1 MENKENMTKCSDVVE
16 FEAEDT
22 ALEDYLE
29 QLSAKELLYIDKWK
43 DGKPLFTKWDY
54 FIQPSADRIVREI
67 KDFEMTPRYIYQPK
81 HSLNRNENLTPA
93 GKSDIVSRHVIILME
108 DGKIKVL
115 LEPEIENPDIMP
127 KDEEASLN
135 ENSATDKLLNEFS
148 EEVKEKAI
156 EKLDNMGLN
165 ILNSCFNEDEI
176 QTIFRNLA
184 NSTFA
189 QTVKMMTP
197 ELYKAIAGLSEMSA
211 GDVARHEYISALDTE
226 IKEKEKELSE
236 LDTKIDTLNSI
247 YKEMLENYKEMSEK
261 IKEISSEDFM
271 KNAVESI
278 KNSEYLT
285 QMIDEKVQISVE
297 DAIEEQEI
305 IDDEE

>member
-1 MENKENMTKCSDVVE
+1 MGNEENMPKCSGIVE
-16 FEAEDT
+16 FETGDT

-29 QLSAKELLYIDKWK
+29 QLSVKELLYIDKWK
-43 DGKPLFTKWDY
+43 DGKPVLTIWDEY
-54 FIQPSADRIVREI
+54 IQLTADKIIREI
-67 KDFEMTPRYIYQPK
+67 KNLEMTPRYIYQPK

-108 DGKIKVL
+108 DSKIKVL

-127 KDEEASLN
+127 KDEETSLN

-156 EKLDNMGLN
+156 EKLDNIGLN
-165 ILNSCFNEDEI
+165 ILNSCFNENEI

-226 IKEKEKELSE
+226 ITEKEKELSE
-236 LDTKIDTLNSI
+236 LDTKLDTIKSLHEEISA
-247 YKEMLENYKEMSEK
+247 K
-261 IKEISSEDFM
+261 IKEISSKDFI
-271 KNAVESI
+271 KNITESI
-278 KNSEYLT
+278 RTSEEFL
-285 QMIDEKVQISVE
+285 QMIDNTVNRAVE
-297 DAIEEQEI
+297 DAIEEQGI
-305 IDDEE
+305 SDDEE

>member
-1 MENKENMTKCSDVVE
+1 MANEENMPKCSDIIE
-16 FEAEDT
+16 FEIGDT
-22 ALEDYLE
+22 AIEDYLE
-29 QLSAKELLYIDKWK
+29 QLSAKELLYIDEWK
-43 DGKPLFTKWDY
+43 KGKPVFTEWEK
-54 FIQPSADRIVREI
+54 FTQAISEKIVRDI
-67 KDFEMTPRYIYQPK
+67 ARFNMKPRYIYQPK
-81 HSLNRNENLTPA
+81 DSLSKNENLTPA

-108 DGKIKVL
+108 DSKIKVL
-115 LEPEIENPDIMP
+115 LEPEVENPDIMP
-127 KDEEASLN
+127 KDEETSLN

-156 EKLDNMGLN
+156 EKLDNIGLN

-211 GDVARHEYISALDTE
+211 GDVPRHEYISALDTE

-236 LDTKIDTLNSI
+236 LDTKLDTIKSLHEEI
-247 YKEMLENYKEMSEK
+247 SEK
-261 IKEISSEDFM
+261 IKELSSQDFI
-271 KNAVESI
+271 KNITESI
-278 KNSEYLT
+278 RTSEEFL
-285 QMIDEKVQISVE
+285 QMIDSTVNRAVE

-305 IDDEE
+305 SDDE

>member
-1 MENKENMTKCSDVVE
+1 MANEENMPKCSDIIE
-16 FEAEDT
+16 FEIGDT
-22 ALEDYLE
+22 AIEDYLE
-29 QLSAKELLYIDKWK
+29 QLSAKELLYIDEWK
-43 DGKPLFTKWDY
+43 KGKPVFTEWEK
-54 FIQPSADRIVREI
+54 FTQATSEKIVRDI
-67 KDFEMTPRYIYQPK
+67 ARFDMKPRYIYQPK
-81 HSLNRNENLTPA
+81 DSLNKNENLTPA

-108 DGKIKVL
+108 DSKIKVL
-115 LEPEIENPDIMP
+115 LEPEVENPDIMP
-127 KDEEASLN
+127 KDEETSLN

-156 EKLDNMGLN
+156 EKLDNIGLN

-197 ELYKAIAGLSEMSA
+197 ELYKAIAELSEMSA

-236 LDTKIDTLNSI
+236 LDTKLDTIKSLHEEI
-247 YKEMLENYKEMSEK
+247 SEK
-261 IKEISSEDFM
+261 IKEISSKDFI
-271 KNAVESI
+271 KNITESI
-278 KNSEYLT
+278 RSSEEFL
-285 QMIDEKVQISVE
+285 QMIDNTVNRAVE

-305 IDDEE
+305 SDDEE

>member
-1 MENKENMTKCSDVVE
+1 MENEKNMPKCMGTVE
-16 FEAEDT
+16 FEIGDM

-29 QLSAKELLYIDKWK
+29 QLSVKELLYINEWK
-43 DGKPLFTKWDY
+43 KGKPVFTEWEK
-54 FIQPSADRIVREI
+54 FTQATSEKIVRDI
-67 KDFEMTPRYIYQPK
+67 ARFDMKPRYIYQPK
-81 HSLNRNENLTPA
+81 DSLNKNENLTPA

-108 DGKIKVL
+108 DSKIKVL
-115 LEPEIENPDIMP
+115 LEPDIENPYIMP
-127 KDEEASLN
+127 KDDETSLN

-156 EKLDNMGLN
+156 EKLDNIGLN

-226 IKEKEKELSE
+226 IKEKEIELSE
-236 LDTKIDTLNSI
+236 LDTKLDTIKSLHEEISA
-247 YKEMLENYKEMSEK
+247 K
-261 IKEISSEDFM
+261 IKEISSKDFI
-271 KNAVESI
+271 KNITESI
-278 KNSEYLT
+278 RTSEEFL
-285 QMIDEKVQISVE
+285 QMIDNTVNRAVE
-297 DAIEEQEI
+297 DAIEEQGI
-305 IDDEE
+305 SDDEE

>member
-1 MENKENMTKCSDVVE
+1 MANEENMPKCSDIIE
-16 FEAEDT
+16 FEIGDT
-22 ALEDYLE
+22 AIEDYLE
-29 QLSAKELLYIDKWK
+29 QLSAKELLYIDEWK
-43 DGKPLFTKWDY
+43 KGKPVFTEWEK
-54 FIQPSADRIVREI
+54 FTQATSEKIVRDI
-67 KDFEMTPRYIYQPK
+67 ARFDMKPRYIYQPK
-81 HSLNRNENLTPA
+81 DSLNKNENLTPA

-108 DGKIKVL
+108 DSKIKVL
-115 LEPEIENPDIMP
+115 LEPEVENPDIMP
-127 KDEEASLN
+127 KDEETSLN

-156 EKLDNMGLN
+156 EKLDNIGLN

-236 LDTKIDTLNSI
+236 LDTKLDTIKSLHEEI
-247 YKEMLENYKEMSEK
+247 SEK
-261 IKEISSEDFM
+261 IKEISSKDFI
-271 KNAVESI
+271 KNITESI
-278 KNSEYLT
+278 RTSEEFL
-285 QMIDEKVQISVE
+285 QMIDNTVNRAVE

-305 IDDEE
+305 SDDEE

>member
-1 MENKENMTKCSDVVE
+1 MANEENMPKCSDIIE
-16 FEAEDT
+16 FEIGDT
-22 ALEDYLE
+22 AIEDYLE
-29 QLSAKELLYIDKWK
+29 QLSAKELLYIDEWK
-43 DGKPLFTKWDY
+43 KGKPVFTEWEK
-54 FIQPSADRIVREI
+54 FTQATSEKIVRDI
-67 KDFEMTPRYIYQPK
+67 ARFDMKPRYIYQPK
-81 HSLNRNENLTPA
+81 DSLNKNENLTPA

-108 DGKIKVL
+108 DSKIKVL
-115 LEPEIENPDIMP
+115 LEPEVENPDIMP
-127 KDEEASLN
+127 KDEETSLN

-156 EKLDNMGLN
+156 EKLDNIGLN
-165 ILNSCFNEDEI
+165 ILNSCFNEGEI

-197 ELYKAIAGLSEMSA
+197 ELYKAIAELSEMSA

-236 LDTKIDTLNSI
+236 LDTKLDTIKSLHEEI
-247 YKEMLENYKEMSEK
+247 SEK
-261 IKEISSEDFM
+261 IKEISSKDFI
-271 KNAVESI
+271 KNITESI
-278 KNSEYLT
+278 RTSEEFL
-285 QMIDEKVQISVE
+285 QMIDNTVNKAVE

-305 IDDEE
+305 SDDEE

>member
-1 MENKENMTKCSDVVE
+1 MENEENMPKCIETVE
-16 FEAEDT
+16 FEIGDT

-29 QLSAKELLYIDKWK
+29 QLSVKELLYIDDWK
-43 DGKPLFTKWDY
+43 EGKPVFTSWET
-54 FIQPSADRIVREI
+54 FTQATADRIIRDI
-67 KDFEMTPRYIYQPK
+67 SNFNMKARYIYQPK

-115 LEPEIENPDIMP
+115 LEPDIENPDIMP
-127 KDEEASLN
+127 KDEETSLY

-156 EKLDNMGLN
+156 EKLDNMALN
-165 ILNSCFNEDEI
+165 ILNTYFNEEEI

-211 GDVARHEYISALDTE
+211 GDVARHEYISSLDKE
-226 IKEKEKELSE
+226 ISEKEKELSN
-236 LDTKIDTLNSI
+236 LDTKLD
-247 YKEMLENYKEMSEK
+247 K
-261 IKEISSEDFM
+261 IGR
-271 KNAVESI
+271 AHV
-278 KNSEYLT
+278 
-285 QMIDEKVQISVE
+285 
-297 DAIEEQEI
+297 
-305 IDDEE
+305 

>member
-1 MENKENMTKCSDVVE
+1 MENEKNMPKCMGTVE
-16 FEAEDT
+16 FEIGDMAI
-22 ALEDYLE
+22 EDYLE
-29 QLSAKELLYIDKWK
+29 QLSAKELLYIKEWK
-43 DGKPLFTKWDY
+43 KGKPVFTEWEK
-54 FIQPSADRIVREI
+54 FTQATSEKIVRDIERFNM
-67 KDFEMTPRYIYQPK
+67 KPRYIYQPK
-81 HSLNRNENLTPA
+81 DSLNKNENLTPA

-108 DGKIKVL
+108 DSKIKVL
-115 LEPEIENPDIMP
+115 LEPEVENPDIMP
-127 KDEEASLN
+127 KDEETSLN

-156 EKLDNMGLN
+156 EKLDNIGLN
-165 ILNSCFNEDEI
+165 ILNSCFNEEEI

-211 GDVARHEYISALDTE
+211 GNVARHEYISALDTE

-236 LDTKIDTLNSI
+236 LDTKLDTIKSLHEEI
-247 YKEMLENYKEMSEK
+247 SEK
-261 IKEISSEDFM
+261 IKELSSQDFI
-271 KNAVESI
+271 KNITESI
-278 KNSEYLT
+278 RTSEEFS
-285 QMIDEKVQISVE
+285 QMIDSTVNKAVE

-305 IDDEE
+305 SDDE

>member
-1 MENKENMTKCSDVVE
+1 MGNEENMSKCSGIAE
-16 FEAEDT
+16 FETGDT

-29 QLSAKELLYIDKWK
+29 QLSVKELLYIDDWK
-43 DGKPLFTKWDY
+43 EGKPVFTRWDK
-54 FIQPSADRIVREI
+54 FSQGTADKIIREI
-67 KDFEMTPRYIYQPK
+67 KELEMKPRYIYQPK

-108 DGKIKVL
+108 DSKIKVL
-115 LEPEIENPDIMP
+115 LEPEVENPDIMP
-127 KDEEASLN
+127 KDEDTSLN
-135 ENSATDKLLNEFS
+135 ENSATEKLLNEFS

-156 EKLDNMGLN
+156 EKLDNMALN
-165 ILNSCFNEDEI
+165 ILNTYFNEEEI

-211 GDVARHEYISALDTE
+211 GDVARHEYISSLDKE
-226 IKEKEKELSE
+226 ISEKEKELSD
-236 LDTKIDTLNSI
+236 LDTKLDTIKSLHEEI
-247 YKEMLENYKEMSEK
+247 TEK
-261 IKEISSEDFM
+261 IKELSSQDFI
-271 KNAVESI
+271 KNITESI
-278 KNSEYLT
+278 RTSEEFS
-285 QMIDEKVQISVE
+285 QMIDNTVHKAVE

-305 IDDEE
+305 SDDE

>member
-1 MENKENMTKCSDVVE
+1 MANEENMPKCSDIIE
-16 FEAEDT
+16 FEIGDT
-22 ALEDYLE
+22 AIEDYLE
-29 QLSAKELLYIDKWK
+29 QLSAKELLYIDEWK
-43 DGKPLFTKWDY
+43 KGKPVFTEWEK
-54 FIQPSADRIVREI
+54 FTQATSEKIVRDI
-67 KDFEMTPRYIYQPK
+67 ARFDMKPRYIYQPK
-81 HSLNRNENLTPA
+81 DSLNKNENLTPA

-108 DGKIKVL
+108 DSKIKVL
-115 LEPEIENPDIMP
+115 LEPEVENPDIMP
-127 KDEEASLN
+127 KDEETSLN

-156 EKLDNMGLN
+156 EKLNNIGLN

-197 ELYKAIAGLSEMSA
+197 ELYKTIAGLSEMSA

-236 LDTKIDTLNSI
+236 LDTKLDTIKSLHEEI
-247 YKEMLENYKEMSEK
+247 SEK
-261 IKEISSEDFM
+261 IKEISSKDFI
-271 KNAVESI
+271 KNITESI
-278 KNSEYLT
+278 RTSEEFL
-285 QMIDEKVQISVE
+285 QMIDNTVNRAVK

-305 IDDEE
+305 SDDEE

>member
-1 MENKENMTKCSDVVE
+1 MANEENMPKCSDIIE
-16 FEAEDT
+16 FEIGDT
-22 ALEDYLE
+22 AIEDYLE

-43 DGKPLFTKWDY
+43 NGKPVLTIWDT
-54 FIQPSADRIVREI
+54 FIQPTADKIIREI
-67 KDFEMTPRYIYQPK
+67 KSLEMTPRYIYQPK

-93 GKSDIVSRHVIILME
+93 GKSDIVSRHVIVLME
-108 DGKIKVL
+108 DSKIKVL

-127 KDEEASLN
+127 KDEETSLN

-156 EKLDNMGLN
+156 EKLDNIGLN

-236 LDTKIDTLNSI
+236 LDIKLDTIKSLHEEI
-247 YKEMLENYKEMSEK
+247 SEK
-261 IKEISSEDFM
+261 IKEISSKDFI
-271 KNAVESI
+271 KNITESI
-278 KNSEYLT
+278 RTSEEFL
-285 QMIDEKVQISVE
+285 QMIDNTVNRAVE

-305 IDDEE
+305 SDDEE

>member
-1 MENKENMTKCSDVVE
+1 MANEENMPKCSDIIE
-16 FEAEDT
+16 FEIGDT
-22 ALEDYLE
+22 AIEDYLE
-29 QLSAKELLYIDKWK
+29 QLSAKELLYIDEWK
-43 DGKPLFTKWDY
+43 KGKPVFTEWEK
-54 FIQPSADRIVREI
+54 FTQATSEKIVRDI
-67 KDFEMTPRYIYQPK
+67 ARFDMKPRYIYQPK
-81 HSLNRNENLTPA
+81 DSLNKNENLTPA

-108 DGKIKVL
+108 DSKIKVL
-115 LEPEIENPDIMP
+115 LEPEVENPDIMP
-127 KDEEASLN
+127 KDEETSLN
-135 ENSATDKLLNEFS
+135 ENSATDKLLKEFS

-156 EKLDNMGLN
+156 EKLDNMGLS

-236 LDTKIDTLNSI
+236 LDTKLDTIKSLHEEI
-247 YKEMLENYKEMSEK
+247 SEK
-261 IKEISSEDFM
+261 IKEISSKDFI
-271 KNAVESI
+271 KNITESI
-278 KNSEYLT
+278 RTSEEFL
-285 QMIDEKVQISVE
+285 QMIDNTVNRAVE

-305 IDDEE
+305 SDDEE

>member
-1 MENKENMTKCSDVVE
+1 MENKENMPNCGDIVE

-43 DGKPLFTKWDY
+43 NGKPVLTIWDT
-54 FIQPSADRIVREI
+54 FIKPTADKIIREI
-67 KDFEMTPRYIYQPK
+67 KSLEMTPRYIYQPK
-81 HSLNRNENLTPA
+81 HSLNKNENLTPA
-93 GKSDIVSRHVIILME
+93 GKSDMVSRHVIILME
-108 DGKIKVL
+108 DSKIKVL
-115 LEPEIENPDIMP
+115 LEPEVENPDIMP
-127 KDEEASLN
+127 KDEETSLN

-156 EKLDNMGLN
+156 EKLENMALT
-165 ILNSCFNEDEI
+165 ILNSHFNEEEI

-226 IKEKEKELSE
+226 ISEKEKELSE
-236 LDTKIDTLNSI
+236 LDTKLDTIKSLHEEI
-247 YKEMLENYKEMSEK
+247 SEK
-261 IKEISSEDFM
+261 IKEISSKDFI
-271 KNAVESI
+271 KNITESI
-278 KNSEYLT
+278 RTSEEFL
-285 QMIDEKVQISVE
+285 QMIDNTVNRAVE

-305 IDDEE
+305 SDDEE

>member
-1 MENKENMTKCSDVVE
+1 MENEENMPKCAETVE
-16 FEAEDT
+16 FEIGDT

-29 QLSAKELLYIDKWK
+29 QLSAKELSYIDDWK
-43 DGKPLFTKWDY
+43 EGKPIFTEWEEFTQATSDKIIRDIAK
-54 FIQPSADRIVREI
+54 F
-67 KDFEMTPRYIYQPK
+67 KMKPRYIYQPK

-108 DGKIKVL
+108 DSKIKVL
-115 LEPEIENPDIMP
+115 LEPEVENPDIMP
-127 KDEEASLN
+127 KDEESSLN

-156 EKLDNMGLN
+156 EKLDNIGLN

-211 GDVARHEYISALDTE
+211 GDVARHEYISGLDTE
-226 IKEKEKELSE
+226 ISEKEKELSE
-236 LDTKIDTLNSI
+236 LDPKIDTLNSI

-285 QMIDEKVQISVE
+285 QMIDEKVQRSVE

-305 IDDEE
+305 SDDEE

>member
-1 MENKENMTKCSDVVE
+1 MANEENMPKCSDIIE
-16 FEAEDT
+16 FEIGDT
-22 ALEDYLE
+22 AIEDYLE
-29 QLSAKELLYIDKWK
+29 QLSAKELLYIDEWK
-43 DGKPLFTKWDY
+43 KGKPVFTEWEK
-54 FIQPSADRIVREI
+54 FTQAISEKIVRDI
-67 KDFEMTPRYIYQPK
+67 ARFNMKPRYIYQPK
-81 HSLNRNENLTPA
+81 DSLNKNENLTPA

-108 DGKIKVL
+108 DSKIKVL
-115 LEPEIENPDIMP
+115 LEPEVENPDIMP
-127 KDEEASLN
+127 KDEETSLN

-156 EKLDNMGLN
+156 EKLDNIGLN

-236 LDTKIDTLNSI
+236 LDTKLDTIKSLHEEI
-247 YKEMLENYKEMSEK
+247 SEK
-261 IKEISSEDFM
+261 IKELSSQEFI
-271 KNAVESI
+271 KNITESI
-278 KNSEYLT
+278 RTSEEFL
-285 QMIDEKVQISVE
+285 QMIDSTVNRAVE

-305 IDDEE
+305 SDDE

>member
-1 MENKENMTKCSDVVE
+1 MANEENMPKCSDIIE
-16 FEAEDT
+16 FEIGDT
-22 ALEDYLE
+22 AIEDYLE
-29 QLSAKELLYIDKWK
+29 QLSAKELLYIDEWK
-43 DGKPLFTKWDY
+43 KGKPVFTEWEK
-54 FIQPSADRIVREI
+54 FTQATSEKIVRDI
-67 KDFEMTPRYIYQPK
+67 ARFDMKPRYIYQPK
-81 HSLNRNENLTPA
+81 DSLNKNENLTPA

-108 DGKIKVL
+108 DSKIKVL
-115 LEPEIENPDIMP
+115 LEPEVENPDIMP
-127 KDEEASLN
+127 KDEETSLN

-156 EKLDNMGLN
+156 EKLDNIGLN

-236 LDTKIDTLNSI
+236 LDTKLDTIKSLHEEI
-247 YKEMLENYKEMSEK
+247 SEK
-261 IKEISSEDFM
+261 IKEISSKDFI
-271 KNAVESI
+271 KNITESI
-278 KNSEYLT
+278 RSSEEFL
-285 QMIDEKVQISVE
+285 QMIDNKVNRAVE

-305 IDDEE
+305 SDDEE

>member
-43 DGKPLFTKWDY
+43 NGKPVLTIWDY
-54 FIQPSADRIVREI
+54 FIQQTADKIIREI
-67 KDFEMTPRYIYQPK
+67 KSFELTPKYIYQPK
-81 HSLNRNENLTPA
+81 HSLNKNENLTPA

-108 DGKIKVL
+108 DSKIKVL
-115 LEPEIENPDIMP
+115 LEPEVENPDIMP
-127 KDEEASLN
+127 KDEETSLN

-156 EKLDNMGLN
+156 EKLDNIGLN

-236 LDTKIDTLNSI
+236 LDTKLDTIKSLHEEI
-247 YKEMLENYKEMSEK
+247 SEK
-261 IKEISSEDFM
+261 IKEISSKDFI
-271 KNAVESI
+271 KNITESI
-278 KNSEYLT
+278 RTSEEFL
-285 QMIDEKVQISVE
+285 QMIDNTVNKAVE

-305 IDDEE
+305 SDDEE

>member
-1 MENKENMTKCSDVVE
+1 MENEENMPKCSGIIE
-16 FEAEDT
+16 FEIGDT

-43 DGKPLFTKWDY
+43 NGKPVLTIWDN
-54 FIQPSADRIVREI
+54 FIQLTADKIIREI
-67 KDFEMTPRYIYQPK
+67 KNFEMTTPRYIYQPK

-93 GKSDIVSRHVIILME
+93 GKSEIVSRHVIILME
-108 DGKIKVL
+108 GGKIKVL
-115 LEPEIENPDIMP
+115 LEPEVENPDIMP
-127 KDEEASLN
+127 KDEETSLN

-156 EKLDNMGLN
+156 EKLDNIGLN

-236 LDTKIDTLNSI
+236 LDTKLDTIKSLHEEI
-247 YKEMLENYKEMSEK
+247 SEK
-261 IKEISSEDFM
+261 IKEISSKDFI
-271 KNAVESI
+271 KNITESI
-278 KNSEYLT
+278 RTSEEFL
-285 QMIDEKVQISVE
+285 QMIDNKVNRAVE

-305 IDDEE
+305 SDDEE

>member
-1 MENKENMTKCSDVVE
+1 MANEENMPKCSDIIE
-16 FEAEDT
+16 FEIGDT
-22 ALEDYLE
+22 AIEDYLE
-29 QLSAKELLYIDKWK
+29 QLSAKELLYIDEWK
-43 DGKPLFTKWDY
+43 KGKPVFTEWEK
-54 FIQPSADRIVREI
+54 FTQATSEKIVRDI
-67 KDFEMTPRYIYQPK
+67 ARFDMKPRYIYQPK
-81 HSLNRNENLTPA
+81 DSLNKNENLTPA

-108 DGKIKVL
+108 DSKIKVL
-115 LEPEIENPDIMP
+115 LEPEVENPDIMP
-127 KDEEASLN
+127 KDEETSLN

-156 EKLDNMGLN
+156 EKLDNIGLN

-236 LDTKIDTLNSI
+236 LDTKLDTIKSLHEEI
-247 YKEMLENYKEMSEK
+247 SEK
-261 IKEISSEDFM
+261 IKEISSKDFI
-271 KNAVESI
+271 KNITESI
-278 KNSEYLT
+278 RTSEEFL
-285 QMIDEKVQISVE
+285 QMIDNKVNRAVE

-305 IDDEE
+305 SDDE

>member
-1 MENKENMTKCSDVVE
+1 MANEENMPKCAETVE
-16 FEAEDT
+16 FEIGDT

-43 DGKPLFTKWDY
+43 NGKPVLTIWDT
-54 FIQPSADRIVREI
+54 FIQPTADKIIREI
-67 KDFEMTPRYIYQPK
+67 KSLEMTPRYIYQPK

-108 DGKIKVL
+108 DSKIKVL
-115 LEPEIENPDIMP
+115 LEPEVENPDIMP
-127 KDEEASLN
+127 KDEETSLN

-156 EKLDNMGLN
+156 EKLDNIGLN

-236 LDTKIDTLNSI
+236 LDTKLDTIKSLHEEI
-247 YKEMLENYKEMSEK
+247 SEK
-261 IKEISSEDFM
+261 IKEISSKDFI
-271 KNAVESI
+271 KNITESI
-278 KNSEYLT
+278 RSSEEFL
-285 QMIDEKVQISVE
+285 QMIDNTVNRAVE

-305 IDDEE
+305 SDDEE